1 MRKGDSEIVA
11 NATHKGICTDE
22 KEDSEI
28 VANVTRKAICI
39 DKKGDSEVV
48 VNATRWRKIW
58 GQTMDARTRRV
69 CPPDTRSVR
78 NGDVEG
84 LAAEVRVGVSAH
96 ACLS

>member
-28 VANVTRKAICI
+28 VANVTR
-39 DKKGDSEVV
+39 
-48 VNATRWRKIW
+48 WRKIW

-69 CPPDTRSVR
+69 CPPNTRSVR

-84 LAAEVRVGVSAH
+84 LAAEVRVSVGAR

>member
-1 MRKGDSEIVA
+1 MRKGDSEIVV
-11 NATHKGICTDE
+11 NVTHKGICTDE

-28 VANVTRKAICI
+28 VANATRKAICI
-39 DKKGDSEVV
+39 DKKGDSEIVA
-48 VNATRWRKIW
+48 NATRWRKIW

-84 LAAEVRVGVSAH
+84 LAAEVRVGVGAR